1 MNMPQPN
8 HISSGL
14 GIPTWTQIKSRSKP
28 NPQKR
33 LSFRLSENENF
44 GLECLEYIL
53 VHEMLHLLV
62 RRHNEQ
68 FHALMDA
75 HLPGWRQTR
84 QTLNAAPLAHVEWE
98 Y

>member
-1 MNMPQPN
+1 VTPVVAATIRLNTE
-8 HISSGL
+8 L
-14 GIPTWTQIKSRSKP
+14 GRKP
-28 NPQKR
+28 
-33 LSFRLSENENF
+33 
-44 GLECLEYIL
+44 LECLEYIL